1 MIHLF
6 QFESSQDLLKVYS
19 IFLKSRHPTEDRYLS
34 VREIMRLMCL
44 PSLEQQEMPCF
55 LVLIRVDD
63 RVLLHVGMEEA
74 VHGKL
79 EEFPQHA
86 DGHGKA
92 EGGEG
97 KEKG

>member
-44 PSLEQQEMPCF
+44 PDDFPEIPRTKASKKLFSVMF
-55 LVLIRVDD
+55 LYYNCKENDQ
-63 RVLLHVGMEEA
+63 HENKEE
-74 VHGKL
+74 
-79 EEFPQHA
+79 
-86 DGHGKA
+86 
-92 EGGEG
+92 
-97 KEKG
+97 